1 VVATSMSSRII
12 RGEDRHRKLTVSTSV
27 PVGDGFMPNGHPAHV
42 EKQAFEQG
50 YQEGERIGKQMG
62 EKMVETVVRR
72 YDKSIAEIAQA
83 HKKLVE
89 HMEQQTVRLAVEI
102 SRKVIQRELTVDPDL
117 VTAVAAVALKRIQ
130 GHQAVTLRV
139 SRYDC
144 ERVRKAIADINPG
157 IVVKDDVTLERGDFM
172 IDTAHTHLDGRVSS
186 QVETLGRL
194 MLDE

>member
-1 VVATSMSSRII
+1 MSSRII
-12 RGEDRHRKLTVSTSV
+12 RGEDRHRKLKISTSST
-27 PVGDGFMPNGHPAHV
+27 GDGLMPNGHPAHV

-72 YDKSIAEIAQA
+72 YDKTIVEIAQA
-83 HKKLVE
+83 HKNLIE
-89 HMEQQTVRLAVEI
+89 QMEEQTVRLAVEI

-117 VTAVAAVALKRIQ
+117 ITAVAAVALKRVQ
-130 GHQAVTLRV
+130 GHQALTLRV

-144 ERVRKAIADINPG
+144 ERIRKAIADVNPG
-157 IVVKDDVTLERGDFM
+157 VVVKDDVTLERGDFVVE
-172 IDTAHTHLDGRVSS
+172 TAQTHLDGRISS

>member
-1 VVATSMSSRII
+1 
-12 RGEDRHRKLTVSTSV
+12 
-27 PVGDGFMPNGHPAHV
+27 V

-72 YDKSIAEIAQA
+72 YDKSVADIAQA
-83 HKKLVE
+83 HTKLVE
-89 HMEQQTVRLAVEI
+89 HMEKETVRLAVEI

-117 VTAVAAVALKRIQ
+117 ITAVAAVALKRIQ

-172 IDTAHTHLDGRVSS
+172 VDTAQTHLDGRISS